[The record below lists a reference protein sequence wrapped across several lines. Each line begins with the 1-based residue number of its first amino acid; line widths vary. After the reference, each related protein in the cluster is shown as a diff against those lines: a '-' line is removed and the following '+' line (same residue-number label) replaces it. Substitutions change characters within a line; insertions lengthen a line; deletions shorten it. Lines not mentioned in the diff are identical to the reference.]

1 MRRFP
6 WIKRTGRSAESG
18 NALIEFAFV
27 LPMLLLVVFGITEFG
42 RALMTVNVLAAAAR
56 EGARVAAVGGDST
69 AVVTRV
75 MDVLDAAN
83 ITPAPG
89 GITIT
94 GPDANKAITVRVE
107 SNFDVLSAKILP
119 MQGTILLSGT
129 TVMRFEG

>member
-6 WIKRTGRSAESG
+6 WTKRAGRSAESG

-27 LPMLLLVVFGITEFG
+27 LPLLLLVVFGITEFG
-42 RALMTVNVLAAAAR
+42 RALMTVNVLTAAAR

-69 AVVTRV
+69 AVVTRI
-75 MDVLDAAN
+75 MEVLDAAR
-83 ITPAPG
+83 ITPAVG
-89 GITIT
+89 GITVI
-94 GPDANKAITVRVE
+94 GPGANRAITVKVE
-107 SNFDVLSAKILP
+107 SEFEVLSAKILP